1 MISYIFN
8 LSRKSNAKLIFAGLF
23 VFEIALRIP
32 GKRLFCFANCGQT
45 DKALPG
51 KCKRSITLAAEAEA
65 N

>member
-8 LSRKSNAKLIFAGLF
+8 LSRKSNAKFDALF

-32 GKRLFCFANCGQT
+32 GKRLLCFANRGQK

-51 KCKRSITLAAEAEA
+51 KCKRSITLAAEAA